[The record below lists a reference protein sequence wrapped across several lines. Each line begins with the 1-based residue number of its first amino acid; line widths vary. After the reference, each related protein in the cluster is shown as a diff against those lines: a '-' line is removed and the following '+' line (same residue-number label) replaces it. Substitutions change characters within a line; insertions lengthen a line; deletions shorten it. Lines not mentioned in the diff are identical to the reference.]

1 MNEHKHNENFV
12 DHEVLAITRF
22 EQDTL
27 MFMDGLECELK
38 GEIFSGN
45 LDLEL
50 AIFCL
55 QQTVSRLELEK
66 AQIAED
72 MAKHLPGMEVPGE

>member
-12 DHEVLAITRF
+12 DHELASITRC

-27 MFMDGLECELK
+27 MFMNGLECELK

-45 LDLEL
+45 LELDL

-55 QQTVSRLELEK
+55 QQTVSRLLAEK

-72 MAKHLPGMEVPGE
+72 MEKYLP

>member
-12 DHEVLAITRF
+12 DHEALAITRC

-27 MFMDGLECELK
+27 MFMDGLERELK

-45 LDLEL
+45 LELDLV
-50 AIFCL
+50 IFCL
-55 QQTVSRLELEK
+55 QQTVSRLVAEK

-72 MAKHLPGMEVPGE
+72 MAKYLP